1 MSENELSSKAQVQ
14 EEIQTDDYFYLF
26 QISLQIYLINTYM
39 IFNYKQNIWYPIMG

>member
-26 QISLQIYLINTYM
+26 QNFAPNIPNKYLYD
-39 IFNYKQNIWYPIMG
+39 F